1 MIDYYKTL
9 GVGRTA
15 NEQEI
20 KQAYRKLAALHH
32 PDRGGDTA
40 KFQEIQAAYAVL
52 GDAQKR
58 REYDNPRP
66 QHDFPGGFGFHSGP
80 QGFDFDAVFNVFG
93 QRFTDPRPQPTRVSL
108 WISLRDV
115 FEGGSRIIGIGNN
128 NIEINLPVGV
138 NDGENVRYPKL
149 GPGGTDLIIQFRIKP
164 DAVWTRQGNDIHCE
178 ASATIWDFIL
188 GTDMPIKSI
197 NDEELTVKLPERTQ
211 PNTTL
216 RLRGRGFPSKQG
228 VRGDLLIRMTARLP
242 DQISPDIITAIMN
255 NRTN

>member
-52 GDAQKR
+52 SDAQKR

-66 QHDFPGGFGFHSGP
+66 QHDFPGGFGFHNGP
-80 QGFDFDAVFNVFG
+80 QGFDFDSIFSMFG
-93 QRFTDPRPQPTRVSL
+93 QKFNDPRPQPSRVSL

-115 FEGGSRIIGIGNN
+115 YEGGTRIIGIGSSNV
-128 NIEINLPVGV
+128 EINLPVGV
-138 NDGENVRYPKL
+138 NDGDNIKYSKL
-149 GPGGTDLIIQFRIKP
+149 GPGGTDLIIQFRIRP
-164 DAVWTRQGNDIHCE
+164 DVQWQRQGNDLYCE
-178 ASATIWDFIL
+178 HTVLVWDLML
-188 GTDMPIKSI
+188 GGEVNVKNITDEM
-197 NDEELTVKLPERTQ
+197 LTVTVTPGTQ
-211 PNTTL
+211 PGTIL
-216 RLRGRGFPSKQG
+216 RLRGRGLPSRQG
-228 VRGDLLIRMTARLP
+228 VRGDLLIKIQARIP
-242 DQISPDIITAIMN
+242 TEISPSFAQIIQD
-255 NRTN
+255 NRGQ

>member
-9 GVGRTA
+9 GVGRSA
-15 NEQEI
+15 NETEI
-20 KQAYRKLAALHH
+20 KQAYRKLAAQHH

-52 GDAQKR
+52 GDVQKR
-58 REYDNPRP
+58 KEYDNPRP
-66 QHDFPGGFGFHSGP
+66 QHEFPGGFGFHSGP
-80 QGFDFDAVFNVFG
+80 QGFDFEAVFNMFG
-93 QRFTDPRPQPTRVSL
+93 QRFTDPRPQPTRVNL

-115 FEGGSRIIGIGNN
+115 YEGGSRVVGIGNS

-164 DAVWTRQGNDIHCE
+164 DPIWTRQGNDLCCE
-178 ASATIWDFIL
+178 ASAEIWDFIL
-188 GTDMPIKSI
+188 GSEMPVKNI
-197 NDEELTVKLPERTQ
+197 NDEHLTVKMPAHTQ

-228 VRGDLLIRMTARLP
+228 VRGDLLIQMTARLP
-242 DQISPDIITAIMN
+242 EKIAPEIIAAIEN
-255 NRTN
+255 NRSK

>member
-15 NEQEI
+15 TEQEI
-20 KQAYRKLAALHH
+20 KQAYRKLASLHH

-40 KFQEIQAAYAVL
+40 TFQEIQAAYAVL
-52 GDAQKR
+52 GDEQKR

-80 QGFDFDAVFNVFG
+80 QGFDFDAVFNIFG
-93 QRFTDPRPQPTRVSL
+93 QRFNDPRPQPTRVSL

-115 FEGGSRIIGIGNN
+115 YEGGSRIIGIGNS

-138 NDGENVRYPKL
+138 NDGENIRYPKL

-164 DAVWTRQGNDIHCE
+164 DAVWTRQGNDIQCE
-178 ASATIWDFIL
+178 ASAEIWDFIL
-188 GTDMPIKSI
+188 GADMPIKNI

-242 DQISPDIITAIMN
+242 DQISPDIITAITN